1 MESPQELRDRA
12 ERYQR
17 LTKMVTD
24 PQALKALHEL
34 AARYEA
40 LAAELEEENPLP
52 SPDTGL
58 G

>member
-12 ERYQR
+12 ERYRR

-34 AARYEA
+34 ATHYEA
-40 LAAELEEENPLP
+40 LAAEEENPLP
-52 SPDTGL
+52 PFDTGL